1 MKVLVVGAGSIG
13 CLFGGFFSLA
23 DHDVTL
29 LGRGAQIDAIRQKGL
44 TLCASDSEQTTKP
57 KAIKSVKTL
66 GKEKFD
72 LFLLSTKAYDVGQAM
87 KQVASHFGPESIAA
101 LLQNGIGVEDEVK
114 NVADGHSVVRVLTSW
129 GANLERPG
137 TLRLN
142 GTGQTVVGAVQRSVR
157 SDALKFTRE
166 LNAIGFPTKFTNSL
180 QSAVW
185 EKTLVNAA
193 INPLGAILGFE
204 NGSLLNSEHTINTMT
219 ETIHEGRLVCEKYS
233 VVLQNDPV
241 QTALTTAKETSH
253 NINSMLQDLRNG
265 RRTEIDYINGA
276 IVRLGKHV
284 GVPTPVNQCLTTLVK
299 SLEIRPAK

>member
-1 MKVLVVGAGSIG
+1 MNILVVGAGSIG

-29 LGRGAQIDAIRQKGL
+29 LGRGAQIEAIRQKGL
-44 TLCASDSEQTTKP
+44 TLRAFDRERTTKP

-66 GKEKFD
+66 GKKQFD
-72 LFLLSTKAYDVGQAM
+72 LILLSTKAYDVGQAM
-87 KQVASHFGPESIAA
+87 KQVAEHFGPESVVA
-101 LLQNGIGVEDEVK
+101 LLQNGIGVEDEIK
-114 NVADGHSVVRVLTSW
+114 HVADGHRVVRVLTSR
-129 GANLERPG
+129 GANLERSG
-137 TLRLN
+137 ILRLN
-142 GTGQTVVGAVQRSVR
+142 GTGPTVVGAIQRRVQ
-157 SDALKFTRE
+157 SDALKLTRE
-166 LNAIGFPTKFTNSL
+166 LNTIGFATKFTNSL

-193 INPLGAILGFE
+193 INPLGAILGIK
-204 NGSLLNSEHTINTMT
+204 NGTLLNSEHTISTMT

-276 IVRLGKHV
+276 IVRLGKRV
-284 GVPTPVNQCLTTLVK
+284 GVPTPINHCLTTLVK
-299 SLEIRPAK
+299 SLEITPK